1 MRWSGAAGPNGR
13 MNFASYRFECPTECS
28 GPPHL
33 LTPVGFGRFGG
44 GVSGLLKGT
53 ALGRPP
59 CLSTPDNAVSLWP
72 DDGPALF
79 AQLDQRDDAGGHP
92 LGVGDDRDLLVLAL
106 GHAVDRVLAG

>member
-59 CLSTPDNAVSLWP
+59 TFTRPAPPSRA
-72 DDGPALF
+72 DDGPAFF
-79 AQLDQRDDAGGHP
+79 AELDQSDDAGGHP
-92 LGVGDDRDLLVLAL
+92 VGIRHDRDLLVLAL
-106 GHAVDRVLAG
+106 AHADRGE

>member
-59 CLSTPDNAVSLWP
+59 CVPRRFSQRQRLTP
-72 DDGPALF
+72 DDGPVLV

-92 LGVGDDRDLLVLAL
+92 FGVGDDRDLL
-106 GHAVDRVLAG
+106 